1 MKFNYKPGKEDYF
14 DYLKKLM
21 WVKKKK
27 NSKKKE
33 KKEEEKVDYLSL
45 DELNK

>member
-1 MKFNYKPGKEDYF
+1 MKFKYKPGKEDYF
-14 DYLKKLM
+14 DYLKKIM

-27 NSKKKE
+27 SPK
-33 KKEEEKVDYLSL
+33 KKEEEKPEILSL

>member
-1 MKFNYKPGKEDYF
+1 MVKFNFKPEKESYI

-27 NSKKKE
+27 SSKKKS
-33 KKEEEKVDYLSL
+33 KKEESVEILSL